1 VSVTVERVAGI
12 AEERRARAGE
22 RLLACEGLFHLYML
36 EGREVV
42 ALQGVDFGVDWGE
55 MVALL
60 GPSGSGKSTMLA
72 ILGGLERPSA
82 GRVVLD
88 GIDVS
93 RLSEAQLTVL
103 RRRRLGFVW
112 QGAARNLLPHASA
125 WENLDLPMVLA
136 GLPAGRRRRRAKVLL
151 DAVDL
156 GAQRGKPIRALSGG
170 EQQRLAVAVALANNP
185 PLLLADE
192 PTSQL
197 DRANVRRVVELLKEA
212 REDLGTTV
220 VVVTHDA
227 EVAAAMD
234 RTVTIRDGRVSAE
247 GRGGAEYAVVGPTGS
262 LHLPAH
268 ALEVLPPG
276 SRVVVEV
283 GGDQVVLKPTDDTG
297 GSGGLKPGPPAGSGA
312 RGGAAVTSLA
322 ADRLVARRGGRNV
335 VDGVSL
341 EVHDG
346 QVVGLVGPSG
356 SGKSTTLLL
365 LAGLEPPD
373 AGVVRLDGED
383 LAGLGQAGRQAL
395 RRDRVALVF
404 QGYGLLS
411 LLTARENVELPF
423 RVARRDP
430 AAAATAATRWLG
442 LLGLGDRADQRTD
455 QLSGG
460 ERQRVALAR
469 ALAVEPA
476 VLLVDEPTAEL
487 DEENRDRAVG
497 LLRDAADRGAAVVVA
512 THDPEVVDL
521 CDRVVRLVDGR
532 PVELTPGEV
541 GGPVA

>member
-1 VSVTVERVAGI
+1 
-12 AEERRARAGE
+12 
-22 RLLACEGLFHLYML
+22 
-36 EGREVV
+36 
-42 ALQGVDFGVDWGE
+42 
-55 MVALL
+55 
-60 GPSGSGKSTMLA
+60 MLA

-136 GLPAGRRRRRAKVLL
+136 GLPAARRRKRAKVLL

-156 GAQRGKPIRALSGG
+156 GDAAAKPIRALSGG

-212 REDLGTTV
+212 RDDLGTTV

-268 ALEVLPPG
+268 ALDVLPPG
-276 SRVVVEV
+276 ARVVVEV
-283 GGDQVVLKPTDDTG
+283 EGDQVVLKPTDGGIPPGEG
-297 GSGGLKPGPPAGSGA
+297 GS
-312 RGGAAVTSLA
+312 
-322 ADRLVARRGGRNV
+322 
-335 VDGVSL
+335 
-341 EVHDG
+341 
-346 QVVGLVGPSG
+346 
-356 SGKSTTLLL
+356 
-365 LAGLEPPD
+365 
-373 AGVVRLDGED
+373 
-383 LAGLGQAGRQAL
+383 
-395 RRDRVALVF
+395 
-404 QGYGLLS
+404 
-411 LLTARENVELPF
+411 
-423 RVARRDP
+423 
-430 AAAATAATRWLG
+430 
-442 LLGLGDRADQRTD
+442 
-455 QLSGG
+455 
-460 ERQRVALAR
+460 
-469 ALAVEPA
+469 
-476 VLLVDEPTAEL
+476 
-487 DEENRDRAVG
+487 
-497 LLRDAADRGAAVVVA
+497 
-512 THDPEVVDL
+512 
-521 CDRVVRLVDGR
+521 
-532 PVELTPGEV
+532 
-541 GGPVA
+541 